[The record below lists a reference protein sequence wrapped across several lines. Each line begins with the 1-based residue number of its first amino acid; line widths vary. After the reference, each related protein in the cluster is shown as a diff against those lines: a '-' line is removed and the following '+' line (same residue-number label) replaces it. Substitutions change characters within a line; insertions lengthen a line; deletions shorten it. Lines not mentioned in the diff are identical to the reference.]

1 MEAVVVPATAPVAT
15 IPRVT
20 FAGLR
25 QALGDC
31 VLAVSFLLAMLPAA
45 RALAFSLAGAAN
57 MVWLVGAAIMAIMSF
72 ARFAPRTSAVNWRT
86 LAATGGMLIL
96 PCFMRPTATSSG
108 ALATTGLCFELF
120 GVVLTQVARIYMGR
134 SFGVL
139 PANRGIV
146 SKGPFRWVRHPIYF
160 GWFVLSIGYAM
171 CFVSG
176 RNIMLIVATL
186 PFMVWRID
194 QEEAHLSTDPDYRRY
209 MDQVQHRLWHGVVRP
224 TLDSLDLRSDRCRAS
239 PYGR

>member
-1 MEAVVVPATAPVAT
+1 MEAVAVPTTAPVAA

-20 FAGLR
+20 FTGLR

-45 RALAFSLAGAAN
+45 RALGFTLAGAAN

-96 PCFMRPTATSSG
+96 PCFMRPTAMSTG
-108 ALATTGLCFELF
+108 ALATTGLIFELF
-120 GVVLTQVARIYMGR
+120 GVVLTQVARVYMGR
-134 SFGVL
+134 SFGIL

-146 SKGPFRWVRHPIYF
+146 SKGPFRSVRHPIYF
-160 GWFVLSIGYAM
+160 GWLILSLGYAM
-171 CFVSG
+171 SFASE
-176 RNIMLIVATL
+176 RNILLIATTL
-186 PFMVWRID
+186 PFMVWRIG
-194 QEEAHLSTDPDYRRY
+194 QEEVHLSADPEYLQYMKQVRY
-209 MDQVQHRLWHGVVRP
+209 RLWPGV
-224 TLDSLDLRSDRCRAS
+224 L
-239 PYGR
+239 